1 MGERV
6 RDARKRTEQR
16 GGVLAVAAALLVGML
31 AVAAQVALS
40 GEASAQASA
49 QEDSS
54 AFDAVGTFEVP
65 GGGVAE
71 IVDATPDGDTL
82 LYTNSDAGAV
92 GFVDLTDVE
101 NPVAAG
107 RACGRGWGADECRR
121 VAGRLAGAGGG
132 PDGDAGGG

>member
-6 RDARKRTEQR
+6 WDARKRTEQR
-16 GGVLAVAAALLVGML
+16 GGVLAVAALLTGML
-31 AVAAQVALS
+31 AVAALVALS
-40 GEASAQASA
+40 GEAGAQAGA

-82 LYTNSDAGAV
+82 LTETGGPAPGVLAALAAGLLLVPAAGV
-92 GFVDLTDVE
+92 LV
-101 NPVAAG
+101 VAA
-107 RACGRGWGADECRR
+107 RARARGAR
-121 VAGRLAGAGGG
+121 
-132 PDGDAGGG
+132 P